1 MQYGQCALAALIG
14 TAGIWLA
21 ASSSAPAYRAVVGR
35 DLGPE
40 TAALEA
46 RASAR
51 PDDAAALV
59 ALVDH
64 YLEHGAPGLA
74 QAAIDRAPRGVRAL
88 PTVAN
93 VRVRTLWHLG
103 FVPDA
108 LDLQRDVLSACQVKP
123 CSRSLVGRAQR
134 RERLL
139 SELARL
145 GIEDPELEPSLTLV
159 AYQRSTREVRLE
171 TQ

>member
-1 MQYGQCALAALIG
+1 MQYGECALAALIG

-21 ASSSAPAYRAVVGR
+21 ASSSPPAHRAVVGR
-35 DLGPE
+35 ELGPE

-51 PDDAAALV
+51 PDDAPALV
-59 ALVDH
+59 ALVEH
-64 YLEHGAPGLA
+64 YLEHEAPGLA
-74 QAAIDRAPRGVRAL
+74 RAALDRAPNGVRTL

-108 LDLQRDVLSACQVKP
+108 LDLQRDVLSACQVQA
-123 CSRSLVGRAQR
+123 CSRSLVGKAQR

-139 SELARL
+139 TELARL
-145 GIEDPELEPSLTLV
+145 GIEDPEREPSLALV
-159 AYQRSTREVRLE
+159 AYQRSTREVRLD